1 LRKRPPPHAKDGE
14 VDTLTLWYSLV
25 AIMFALYAVLDGF
38 DIGAGAIYL
47 FAARTSDERRA
58 ILRSIG
64 PVWDGN
70 EVWLV
75 AAGGILFFAFPG
87 AYAAGFSGFYLPLII
102 VLWLLILRAIAIEFR
117 DHIASLVWEPF
128 WDVIFAGSSSL
139 LAIFFGAALGNLMR
153 GVPIDR
159 NGMFFLALWTDFRT
173 TGPVGIL
180 DWFTILVGI
189 SSLAALAMH
198 GALWVALKTSGD
210 LEDRARAIAGRL
222 WIAAAAAAALM
233 FVIVPAVMPHLSLRY
248 DTHPWGFVF
257 PLLAAAGLFG
267 ARALNRANRAL
278 YAFGC
283 SSLYVAGM
291 LASAMFGLYPYLLAS
306 NADPS
311 VGVTIFNGATSPHA
325 LAVGLA
331 WFIPGMILVAVYFAF
346 AYRDLNEKVRM
357 DGKGY

>member
-1 LRKRPPPHAKDGE
+1 
-14 VDTLTLWYSLV
+14 
-25 AIMFALYAVLDGF
+25 MFALYAVLDGF

-70 EVWLV
+70 EVWLI
-75 AAGGILFFAFPG
+75 AAGGTLFFAFPA
-87 AYAAGFSGFYLPLII
+87 AYAAGFSGFYLPLIV
-102 VLWLLILRAIAIEFR
+102 VLWLLIGRAIAIEFR
-117 DHIASLVWEPF
+117 DHLASLVWEPF
-128 WDVIFAGSSSL
+128 WDVIFAGSSAL
-139 LAIFFGAALGNLMR
+139 LALFFGAALGNLMR

-159 NGMFFLALWTDFRT
+159 NGVFFLSLWTDFRV

-198 GALWVALKTSGD
+198 GALWIALKTGSD
-210 LEDRARAIAGRL
+210 LEARARAIAGRI
-222 WIAAAAAAALM
+222 WIAAAALTALM
-233 FVIVPAVMPHLSLRY
+233 FAIVPAIMPHLALRY

-257 PLLAAAGLFG
+257 PVIAIASLIG
-267 ARALNRANRAL
+267 ARALNRADRAL

-291 LASAMFGLYPYLLAS
+291 LASAIFGLYPYLLAS
-306 NADPS
+306 NVDPG

-325 LAVGLA
+325 LAVGLG
-331 WFIPGMILVAVYFAF
+331 WFIPGMILVAIYFAF
-346 AYRDLNEKVRM
+346 AYRDLTEKVKM
-357 DGKGY
+357 ENGES

>member
-1 LRKRPPPHAKDGE
+1 
-14 VDTLTLWYSLV
+14 
-25 AIMFALYAVLDGF
+25 MFALYAVLDGF

-70 EVWLV
+70 EVWLI
-75 AAGGILFFAFPG
+75 AAGGTLFFAFPA

-128 WDVIFAGSSSL
+128 WDVIFAGSSAL

-159 NGMFFLALWTDFRT
+159 DGMFFLALWTDFRI

-180 DWFTILVGI
+180 DWFTIIVGI

-198 GALWVALKTSGD
+198 GALWIALKTSGD
-210 LEDRARAIAGRL
+210 LEARARGIANRI
-222 WIAAAAAAALM
+222 WIAVAALTVVT
-233 FVIVPAVMPHLSLRY
+233 FAIVPAVMPHLSLRY
-248 DTHPWGFVF
+248 DTRPWGFVF
-257 PLLAAAGLFG
+257 PLLAIAGLIS
-267 ARALNRANRAL
+267 ARVLNRADRAL
-278 YAFGC
+278 YGFGC
-283 SSLYVAGM
+283 SSLYIGGM
-291 LASAMFGLYPYLLAS
+291 LASAMFGMYPYLLAS
-306 NADPS
+306 NVDPS
-311 VGVTIFNGATSPHA
+311 LGVTIFNGATSPHA
-325 LAVGLA
+325 LAVGLG
-331 WFIPGMILVAVYFAF
+331 WFIPGMILVAIYFAF
-346 AYRDLNEKVRM
+346 AYRDLAEKV
-357 DGKGY
+357 DLKGQKG

>member
-1 LRKRPPPHAKDGE
+1 
-14 VDTLTLWYSLV
+14 
-25 AIMFALYAVLDGF
+25 MFAIYAVLDGF

-47 FAARTSDERRA
+47 FAARTGGERRA

-70 EVWLV
+70 EVWLI
-75 AAGGILFFAFPG
+75 AAGGTLFFAFPA

-128 WDVIFAGSSSL
+128 WDVVFAGSSAL

-159 NGMFFLALWTDFRT
+159 NGVFFLALWTDFLT

-180 DWFTILVGI
+180 DWFTILVGVT
-189 SSLAALAMH
+189 SLAALAMH

-210 LEDRARAIAGRL
+210 LEARARAIAGRI
-222 WIAAAAAAALM
+222 WIAAAALTALM
-233 FVIVPAVMPHLSLRY
+233 FLVVPAVMPHLALRY
-248 DTHPWGFVF
+248 GAHLWGFAF
-257 PLLAAAGLFG
+257 PLLAVAGFIG
-267 ARALNRANRAL
+267 ARVFNRADRAL

-283 SSLYVAGM
+283 SSMYVAGV
-291 LASAMFGLYPYLLAS
+291 LASAIFGLYPYLLAS
-306 NADPS
+306 NADPG
-311 VGVTIFNGATSPHA
+311 VGVTIFNGATSPYA
-325 LAVGLA
+325 LAVGLG
-331 WFIPGMILVAVYFAF
+331 WFIPGMILVAIYFAF
-346 AYRDLNEKVRM
+346 AYRDLAEKIKL
-357 DGKGY
+357 DDEGY